1 MRFHLDGRAFALAMG
16 LLVGCAAAPAL
27 DSELDGDQQ
36 GVGDQSQPS
45 DDPIGETAS
54 PSTALEDN
62 AARRPLPIVLLHG
75 AAGFDQIG
83 PIEYFFDVADT
94 LEADGKVV
102 FTTSVDPLQL
112 IEVRAAQLADQID
125 QILADTGADQ
135 VHLIAHSQGGLD
147 ARFLISSLGYG
158 DRVATLTTISTPH
171 LGSRVAD
178 VALGLLP
185 GPAED
190 VLGFLIDLLVG
201 GVVGSEQDVIGQVNE
216 LTERFVVS
224 TFNPA
229 NPDDPRVQYFS
240 VAGATQLNPFVNPF
254 TTDVCDP
261 LLAVGFLVLAPTGA
275 NDALVT
281 VESARRGQFLGTVP
295 ADHFDE
301 VGQLLGTTALGFNHR
316 AFYRRLARFLTDP
329 SAPAPI

>member
-1 MRFHLDGRAFALAMG
+1 MRSHLDGRAIALALG
-16 LLVGCAAAPAL
+16 LLVGCAADPAL
-27 DSELDGDQQ
+27 DREQEEEEGNQQ
-36 GVGDQSQPS
+36 EGVDESS
-45 DDPIGETAS
+45 ADPAGEGS
-54 PSTALEDN
+54 SSSTYDA

-75 AAGFDQIG
+75 AAGFDRIG
-83 PIEYFFDVADT
+83 PLTYFFGVADT
-94 LEADGKVV
+94 LEDDGKLV
-102 FTTSVDPLQL
+102 FTTSVDPLQR
-112 IEVRAAQLADQID
+112 IEVRAGQLAEQID

-171 LGSRVAD
+171 LGSRLAD
-178 VALGLLP
+178 VALGILP

-190 VLGFLIDLLVG
+190 VLGFLVDLLVG
-201 GVVGSEQDVIGQVNE
+201 GAVGSEQDVIGQINQ
-216 LTERFVVS
+216 LTERYVVN

-240 VAGATQLNPFVNPF
+240 VGGVTQLNPFVNPF
-254 TTDVCDP
+254 TTDICDP
-261 LLAVGFLVLAPTGA
+261 LLVAGFLILRPNGA
-275 NDALVT
+275 SDAVVS
-281 VESARRGQFLGTVP
+281 VESSRRGQFLGTVP

-316 AFYRRLARFLTDP
+316 SFYRRLARFLTDP
-329 SAPAPI
+329 SAPAPL